1 MADETQDQAADGS
14 SGDMASEVS
23 ATIQGLGGGERL
35 VALGAAIVAA
45 VYVLFE
51 VIIDEYFFST
61 ALLLVAAFALAAVWT
76 QSRGGAGWPVSYAWV
91 LRVLGFAALILGIQE
106 LLSDLRNGVLD
117 NGADIIAGLAL
128 YVGVGIMYFGS
139 RQTSG

>member
-1 MADETQDQAADGS
+1 MSVERPWARA
-14 SGDMASEVS
+14 
-23 ATIQGLGGGERL
+23 IGG
-35 VALGAAIVAA
+35 
-45 VYVLFE
+45 VLFGSPR
-51 VIIDEYFFST
+51 I
-61 ALLLVAAFALAAVWT
+61 ALLVIALV
-76 QSRGGAGWPVSYAWV
+76 S
-91 LRVLGFAALILGIQE
+91 VLGFAALILGIQE